1 MATKVSVA
9 KRLYI
14 AKDGSETRHARTD
27 TVGMRFNFTN
37 GKSLEIGADGVH
49 KEVRNACMWH
59 GVNQKVGDG
68 FAGAG
73 GDADAAYESANSIA
87 ERLAEGTWVQT
98 RESAGPSTGLL
109 VEAIVRAKI
118 AGGEAKTNF
127 TDERKA
133 AIAGKLKG
141 KTPEATKMARDGALA
156 NPAIHAAFEQ
166 IKAERAAE
174 KAKAAA
180 DAAKD
185 VEVDLSA
192 F

>member
-9 KRLYI
+9 KRLYVN
-14 AKDGSETRHARTD
+14 KDETETRHATPQ
-27 TVGMRFNFTN
+27 TVGMRFEFTN
-37 GKSLEIGADGVH
+37 NLNLVIGADGIH
-49 KEVRNACMWH
+49 KDVRNACMWH

-68 FAGAG
+68 FAGAK

-87 ERLAEGTWVQT
+87 ERLAEGIWVQT

-141 KTPEATKMARDGALA
+141 ETPEATKTARAGALA
-156 NPAIHAAFEQ
+156 NPAIAAAFEQ
-166 IKAERAAE
+166 IKAERQAA

-180 DAAKD
+180 DAAKG
-185 VEVDLSA
+185 ETADLSA